1 MTEGSG
7 VLSWRQGPG
16 KTLSDQV
23 RFMQRLEQRKGV
35 TMWMKDKG
43 KGSGV
48 VV

>member
-1 MTEGSG
+1 M
-7 VLSWRQGPG
+7 LLWRQGSG

-23 RFMQRLEQRKGV
+23 RFMQRLEQSKGV

-43 KGSGV
+43 KASGV